1 MTVSDLSV
9 SWFRDVSS
17 SAMEEILV
25 LTYSHWW
32 DKADT
37 PYMEYVVY
45 SIAFKYLFFFFSFF
59 FCVSVI
65 SKNFK
70 IINKPISRLKIL
82 IPFVKIDKLN
92 IL

>member
-25 LTYSHWW
+25 RTYSDWW

-45 SIAFKYLFFFFSFF
+45 SSFKYIFLFLFFFASQ
-59 FCVSVI
+59 
-65 SKNFK
+65 
-70 IINKPISRLKIL
+70 
-82 IPFVKIDKLN
+82 
-92 IL
+92 